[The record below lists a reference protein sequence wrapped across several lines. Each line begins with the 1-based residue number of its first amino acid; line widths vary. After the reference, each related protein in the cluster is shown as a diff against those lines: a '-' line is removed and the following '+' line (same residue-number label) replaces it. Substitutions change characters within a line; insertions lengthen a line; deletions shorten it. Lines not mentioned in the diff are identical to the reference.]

1 MRAEKKT
8 ALIVVDML
16 KGLTTEGG
24 YNYYPTAGKMME
36 EGFSEKIEKM
46 RERGAL
52 IIYIC
57 GSGKTRTGFTASPH
71 SINPELAGRDLSAI
85 PYDESWGEFDDR
97 LHIAE
102 GDLIVR
108 KHTYSAFWGTPLLRI
123 LQQNGVENVL
133 VCGIKTNV
141 CCRQTAIDSVSHGY
155 KTFVVIDMTCTN
167 DEGTK
172 AYHLDEFNRY
182 FAKVIDSEEVVSR
195 LETGKF

>member
-16 KGLTTEGG
+16 KGLTVEGG

-36 EGFSEKIEKM
+36 DGFVEKIKKIREK
-46 RERGAL
+46 GGL

-57 GSGKTRTGFTASPH
+57 SSGRTMTGFTATPH

-85 PYDESWGEFDDR
+85 PYDESWDEFDDR
-97 LHIAE
+97 LEITE
-102 GDLIVR
+102 KDIIVR

-155 KTFVVIDMTCTN
+155 KTFVVSDMTCTN
-167 DEGTK
+167 NDEIK
-172 AYHLDEFNRY
+172 AYHLDEFDRY
-182 FAKVIDSEEVVSR
+182 FAKVIDSREVVDR
-195 LETGKF
+195 LEHGKF